1 MKWWCIGGGTLAA
14 FVLQFPLYALLGY
27 NWVSVVIDVALGM
40 LAMLLI
46 AVVIDRW
53 KGRNVG

>member
-1 MKWWCIGGGTLAA
+1 MKWWCIGGGTLTA
-14 FVLQFPLYALLGY
+14 FVLQFPLYVLLGY
-27 NWVSVVIDVALGM
+27 NWVSVVIDVVLGM

-46 AVVIDRW
+46 AAAIDRW